1 MPESDRP
8 ADPDAL
14 AEAAYTAF
22 DDGDLLAARSAF
34 EALLAAVPDDPGYHY
49 MQGLV
54 CKYLRDWNGSLRHN
68 LRSLALRAAARGV
81 DDGTEGE
88 TDDEASRWNAAIA
101 ATALGDWAEARRQWA
116 ACGIEIPAGDGAIH
130 GNFGVL
136 SLRLDPWDHGET
148 LFARRI
154 DPVRAQ
160 IINVPLPDSGY
171 RYGDIVLHDGA
182 ATGERRFHQSRVPVM
197 NALQRMIVSEYPT
210 FAVFATCPRREDL
223 DALVAMRV
231 PGIAFIEDWT
241 ESIRHV
247 CLRCSYGAPH
257 RHREDD
263 DANDAAAWR
272 QERNLGVA
280 AQSKRSVL
288 RLIERWKEQ
297 GAGRRL
303 DALESR
309 DHEPTAPPGRG
320 VQWWLAPEDRAD
332 AGSDIPEDTIDE
344 DRDEAGDDELR

>member
-1 MPESDRP
+1 MSESDRP
-8 ADPDAL
+8 AHTDAL
-14 AEAAYTAF
+14 ADALADAAYAAF
-22 DDGDLLAARSAF
+22 DDGDLLAARNGF
-34 EALLAAVPDDPGYHY
+34 EALLAAVPDDPRYHY

-54 CKYLRDWNGSLRHN
+54 CKYLRDWDRSLRHN
-68 LRSLALRAAARGV
+68 LRSLALRAAENEAG
-81 DDGTEGE
+81 
-88 TDDEASRWNAAIA
+88 DEASHWNAAIA
-101 ATALGDWAEARRQWA
+101 ATALGDWAEARQQWA
-116 ACGIEIPAGDGAIH
+116 ACGIDIPPGDGAIH

-136 SLRLDPWDHGET
+136 SLRLAPWDRGET

-197 NALQRMIVSEYPT
+197 NALQRTIVSEYPT

-223 DALVAMRV
+223 DALVEMRV

-257 RHREDD
+257 KHQEGDD
-263 DANDAAAWR
+263 RADDVWR
-272 QERNLGVA
+272 PERNLGVA

-303 DALESR
+303 DALEYR
-309 DHEPTAPPGRG
+309 DHEPSAPPAHGL
-320 VQWWLAPEDRAD
+320 QWWLVPEDRAD
-332 AGSDIPEDTIDE
+332 AGNNDQRANDE
-344 DRDEAGDDELR
+344 HDATE